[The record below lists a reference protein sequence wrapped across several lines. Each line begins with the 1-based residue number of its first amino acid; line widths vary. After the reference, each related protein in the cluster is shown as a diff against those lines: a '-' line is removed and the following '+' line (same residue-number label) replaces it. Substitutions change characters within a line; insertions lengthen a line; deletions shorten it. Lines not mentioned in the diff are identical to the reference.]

1 MSLKKVFPTGI
12 RTSFSLG
19 FRLFLDCFDELKLI
33 YFLLFFFRN
42 IDCNLYCFLC
52 YCLNKLF
59 SDKKHVTSRKEFIHE
74 KNSFAPG
81 GGFRFVLSGVTTEFS
96 NQSRSGKYVY
106 HFSIRTFLF
115 KSDEWKS
122 SVESQCQY
130 CRLFFT
136 QCSTHTHQN
145 SIISSNLVGWD
156 WRLSGVHAHEGRDR
170 YG

>member
-1 MSLKKVFPTGI
+1 MVLDI
-12 RTSFSLG
+12 
-19 FRLFLDCFDELKLI
+19 DCFDELKLI
-33 YFLLFFFRN
+33 YISFFFFFRN

-81 GGFRFVLSGVTTEFS
+81 GGFGFVLSGVTTEFS

-106 HFSIRTFLF
+106 HFSMRFFLF
-115 KSDEWKS
+115 KSDESKN
-122 SVESQCQY
+122 SVENQCQY

-136 QCSTHTHQN
+136 QCSTHLSKFNYKFKFGGMGLVPTHTRGTG
-145 SIISSNLVGWD
+145 SIWVK
-156 WRLSGVHAHEGRDR
+156 
-170 YG
+170 